1 MSKVSPKNQNRE
13 VEDEEMIVDC
23 CCLVTRKPCSRRVIL
38 YNLKN
43 TCTIILA
50 FLYLLFMIGS
60 LSFEVYI
67 YNNNDYKRDEQIG
80 IIILNV
86 LLMEVVVLPAI
97 LISCCI
103 NKIIWP
109 IVIFNI
115 IFVALQML
123 LLFAVLVNVED

>member
-1 MSKVSPKNQNRE
+1 MSKVSPKNERE
-13 VEDEEMIVDC
+13 VEDKEMIVDC

-38 YNLKN
+38 YNLKSIF
-43 TCTIILA
+43 TIIIA
-50 FLYLLFMIGS
+50 FCYLLFMIGS

>member
-1 MSKVSPKNQNRE
+1 MSKVSPKNERE

-23 CCLVTRKPCSRRVIL
+23 CCLVTRNPCSRRVIL
-38 YNLKN
+38 YNLKSIF
-43 TCTIILA
+43 TIIIA
-50 FLYLLFMIGS
+50 FCYLLFMIAS

-109 IVIFNI
+109 IIIFNI

>member
-1 MSKVSPKNQNRE
+1 MTKVSPKNERE
-13 VEDEEMIVDC
+13 VEDEKMIVAC

-43 TCTIILA
+43 TFTIIFA
-50 FLYLLFMIGS
+50 FFYLLFMIGS
-60 LSFEVYI
+60 LSFEAYI
-67 YNNNDYKRDEQIG
+67 YNNSDYSRDEQLS
-80 IIILNV
+80 IIIINV

-97 LISCCI
+97 VISCYI

-109 IVIFNI
+109 IIIFNI

>member
-1 MSKVSPKNQNRE
+1 MTKVSPKNERE
-13 VEDEEMIVDC
+13 VEDEKMIVDC

-43 TCTIILA
+43 TFTIIFA
-50 FLYLLFMIGS
+50 FFYLLFMIGS
-60 LSFEVYI
+60 LSFEAFI
-67 YNNNDYKRDEQIG
+67 YNNSDYSRDQQLS
-80 IIILNV
+80 IIIINV

-97 LISCCI
+97 VISCYI

-109 IVIFNI
+109 IIIFNI

>member
-1 MSKVSPKNQNRE
+1 MSKVSPKTERE

-23 CCLVTRKPCSRRVIL
+23 SCLVTQKPCSRRVIL
-38 YNLKN
+38 YNLKSIF
-43 TCTIILA
+43 TIIIA
-50 FLYLLFMIGS
+50 FCYLLFMIAS

-67 YNNNDYKRDEQIG
+67 YNNSDYTRDEQIG

-109 IVIFNI
+109 IIIFNI

>member
-1 MSKVSPKNQNRE
+1 MSKVSPKNQIRE
-13 VEDEEMIVDC
+13 VEDEKMIVDC

-38 YNLKN
+38 YNLKSIF
-43 TCTIILA
+43 TIILA
-50 FLYLLFMIGS
+50 FCYLLFMIAS
-60 LSFEVYI
+60 FSFEVYI

-109 IVIFNI
+109 IIIFNI

>member
-1 MSKVSPKNQNRE
+1 MSKVSPKNQIRE
-13 VEDEEMIVDC
+13 VEDGKMIVDC

-43 TCTIILA
+43 IFTIIIA
-50 FLYLLFMIGS
+50 FCYLLFMIAS

-67 YNNNDYKRDEQIG
+67 YNNSDYTRDEQIG

-109 IVIFNI
+109 IIIFNI